1 MRSWNFETPIGS
13 ALHPANLTAE
23 ALLDALEAKQV
34 HCWLDGGK
42 LRMRVRKGTLDS
54 ETLEAISRLKGDLVQ
69 ALQDRDREKDCDADR
84 DEASWPCVIG
94 ALIGG
99 AAGAVPVLQPTNMAR
114 QLRVTFRP
122 LSATT
127 PHTIAQFVRSL
138 AEILQEHGVQVIPW
152 DEAATQGTNVAGN
165 APSRSGHGKGREI
178 VANDINAVIDVE
190 RAWTA
195 RERLRVALAETFY
208 RWTLA
213 KRSEHLSIT
222 QVLHKIAWLDD
233 DLLNRL
239 EDPFRTQI
247 VLVRALD
254 EAMLLPDVTYA
265 EKIRH
270 GLQVLFRS
278 FAQIALQVSHDQLA
292 VVNLNL
298 CDSINPLTRLSETVL
313 TSLIPKLYVP
323 IRPIP
328 IKRFT
333 LGSFQPENSRY
344 AEPLIELGRRMRPTG
359 LFPAGSALSK
369 VIRRRSRREIF
380 EIMADGR
387 AGVSYGFV
395 AYAEPPHY
403 ADGPIELSRSQWAD
417 LRPLPQI
424 AETHVRQSD
433 TGRWYISIGEE
444 DQMRFHQVP
453 DLWITSSRSGANKT
467 GLGVKDVVRVGLSRG
482 CLTMQS
488 AEGSELAKGV
498 RPSYDL
504 YVMFALALGAALYF
518 PSLICKGAP
527 MVHFHGYP
535 SPDWFAANERWAG
548 AHNPSMPCGT
558 FESGIFNF
566 LAIAEVARSSNVTPD
581 LITVVEPDH
590 GVNILAADPDHLVA
604 RVNEGVAS
612 RQIELGGRF
621 YHALK
626 SRQREG

>member
-1 MRSWNFETPIGS
+1 MS
-13 ALHPANLTAE
+13 APSLHPINLTAE
-23 ALLDALEAKQV
+23 ALLNTLAAKQI
-34 HCWLDGGK
+34 HCWVDGTK
-42 LRMRVRKGTLDS
+42 LRMRVRQGSLDS
-54 ETLEAISRLKGDLVQ
+54 ETLEAISRLKSDLVQ
-69 ALQDRDREKDCDADR
+69 ALQDRDRAKDGNVDR
-84 DEASWPCVIG
+84 EEASWPCVIG

-99 AAGAVPVLQPTNMAR
+99 VAGAVPVLEPTNMAR

-122 LSATT
+122 LPATA
-127 PHTIAQFVRSL
+127 PRAIAQFVRRL
-138 AEILQEHGVQVIPW
+138 AEILQEHGVRVVPW
-152 DEAATQGTNVAGN
+152 DEAVKQGANVVDGN
-165 APSRSGHGKGREI
+165 APSRSGREKSRKI

-195 RERLRVALAETFY
+195 RERLRVSLAETFY

-213 KRSEHLSIT
+213 KRNEGLSIT
-222 QVLHKIAWLDD
+222 QVLHRIAWIDD

-247 VLVRALD
+247 VVVRALD
-254 EAMLLPDVTYA
+254 EAMLRRDVTYR

-270 GLQVLFRS
+270 GLKLLFRS
-278 FAQIALQVSHDQLA
+278 FAQIALQVSHDKLA

-298 CDSINPLTRLSETVL
+298 CDSIYPLARLSETVL

-333 LGSFQPENSRY
+333 LASFQPENSRY
-344 AEPLIELGRRMRPTG
+344 AERLIELGQRMRPTG
-359 LFPAGSALSK
+359 LFPAGSTLSK
-369 VIRRRSRREIF
+369 VIRRRSRRDIF

-395 AYAEPPHY
+395 AYAEPPRY
-403 ADGPIELSRSQWAD
+403 ADGPIELSRSQWAN
-417 LRPLPQI
+417 LRPLPQL

-433 TGRWYISIGEE
+433 TGRWFISIGEG
-444 DQMRFHQVP
+444 DQTRFHQVP
-453 DLWITSSRSGANKT
+453 DLWIISSRSGANKT
-467 GLGVKDVVRVGLSRG
+467 DLRAKDVVRVGLSRG
-482 CLTMQS
+482 SLTMQS
-488 AEGSELAKGV
+488 AEGTELAKGV

-518 PSLICKGAP
+518 PSLIREGAP

-535 SPDWFAANERWAG
+535 SPDWFAANEQWAG
-548 AHNPSMPCGT
+548 ALNPSMPCGT

-566 LAIAEVARSSNVTPD
+566 LAIAEVARRSNVTPD

-621 YHALK
+621 YQALK
-626 SRQREG
+626 SHQREG